1 MVCLCAIS
9 LIYNSKWSIISIALV
24 GSITIFP
31 YNLFG
36 FCNAVESV
44 ILQVLHKSRRSFF
57 FSIEKERNILIIWL
71 IVTYMDRFKLF
82 AFQNKCY
89 TKIIRE
95 KLMDFA
101 LIKHKQWQLRF
112 SVFWRGY
119 RKGWWMQHVSLS
131 M

>member
-24 GSITIFP
+24 GSISIFP

-36 FCNAVESV
+36 FCNAVRSV

-71 IVTYMDRFKLF
+71 IVTYMDRFKFF
-82 AFQNKCY
+82 AFQNKWY

-95 KLMDFA
+95 KLMDFV

-119 RKGWWMQHVSLS
+119 RMHWWMQHLSLS